1 MKNKN
6 FKITKEI
13 VIISIIIVA
22 SVLAILIKT
31 LGEADTTTKPPTLK
45 EIEKEEKPKQ
55 EPEQARE
62 EENYPTDPEERAQ
75 SQAALDIEYAKQ
87 VEEFFRKYPM
97 FGFLPIETGEY
108 TIVYSIE
115 QEKYRI
121 RIKKPEK
128 ELSEQQ
134 EQRIIK
140 EALQNIKDKGEV
152 GEIQY
157 YVLYE
162 EIEEF
167 N

>member
-31 LGEADTTTKPPTLK
+31 LGETNTTTKPPTLK

-55 EPEQARE
+55 EPEQAQE
-62 EENYPTDPEERAQ
+62 ESYPTDPEEGAQ
-75 SQAALDIEYAKQ
+75 PQAALDMEYAKQ

-97 FGFLPIETGEY
+97 FEFLPIETEEY
-108 TIVYSIE
+108 RIVYSIE

-134 EQRIIK
+134 KQKIIK
-140 EALQNIKDKGEV
+140 EALQNIKDKGEI

-162 EIEEF
+162 ETEELD
-167 N
+167 

>member
-1 MKNKN
+1 MENKN

-13 VIISIIIVA
+13 VIISIIIIA
-22 SVLAILIKT
+22 SVLALLIKT
-31 LGEADTTTKPPTLK
+31 LGGVGTTTKPPTLK
-45 EIEKEEKPKQ
+45 EIEKEDKPER

-87 VEEFFRKYPM
+87 EEEFFRKYPM
-97 FGFLPIETGEY
+97 FEFLPIETGEY
-108 TIVYSIE
+108 RIVYSIE

-121 RIKKPEK
+121 RIIKPEK
-128 ELSEQQ
+128 ELSEQKK
-134 EQRIIK
+134 QRIIK

-152 GEIQY
+152 GQIQY

-162 EIEEF
+162 ETEELD
-167 N
+167 